1 MENTPRLRTSLIAGL
16 LLSFMAILCGAAAWR
31 ESVTID
37 EIAHIAAGV
46 SYLQKLDLRLNEEH
60 PPLPKVLAALP
71 LILRGSHVDYSHT
84 SWSISEQF
92 FPAYMG
98 QWVFGEWFLNK
109 WNDPVTTLRW
119 ARLPMLVL
127 TLLLGWVIFI
137 YARRLGGDWAGLLC
151 LSVFVSSPTFLTFGP
166 FVHTDMAVTLFTLLT
181 LWNFANLWQNPT
193 RRNILIFALC
203 LAGALLSKFTAGIL
217 LFVFLAFL
225 LSLRWR
231 PVLLQPSDKVEA
243 QIWRRVRWRATLKG
257 ILYASIFVYLFY
269 FFFSLGQS
277 TGALSL
283 LGHGPLTEPFR
294 RLLLP
299 IWLYLRGVALVL
311 LTGSRPTFV
320 LGHGYPHGVWFYF
333 PVVFILK
340 SSLGFLGLLLLTLI
354 LAVAHPQEPLH
365 RSDSDS
371 GSTSYI
377 IPEALRIHW
386 RALWVSLIVFSAF
399 CLLSRLTISIRHFS
413 IPIVLLI
420 LLPSVLPGRIRAMQ
434 PSRPS
439 ASKLA
444 IAVTSVLV
452 LTCFFTAVHAY
463 PYFMPYLNPLSS
475 GHPGYTLVNDSNLDW
490 NQALPEVNKF
500 VTQHNLQ
507 KINIDVY
514 AISDPVSVVP
524 QAAVWNCQ
532 KPTVEDRGQWVVVS
546 AGMILDGH
554 NCRWLLQYP
563 RETLVG
569 GGMYAIHLPDVIPDP
584 GTPGGP
590 PLPSDFR
597 NFGGAPFEMRPM
609 FIDLTRNPEK
619 LPKLMQ
625 DMRANFEAGR
635 KAAKAK
641 STETK
646 P

>member
-1 MENTPRLRTSLIAGL
+1 
-16 LLSFMAILCGAAAWR
+16 MAILSGAAAWR

-37 EIAHIAAGV
+37 EVAHIAAGV

-71 LILRGSHVDYSHT
+71 LILRGSHADYSHT

-109 WNDPVTTLRW
+109 WNDPVATLHW
-119 ARLPMLVL
+119 ARMPMLIL

-181 LWNFANLWQNPT
+181 LWNFANLWQNPN
-193 RRNILIFALC
+193 RKNILVFAFC
-203 LAGALLSKFTAGIL
+203 FAGALLSKFTAGIL

-231 PVLLQPSDKVEA
+231 PVPPQPSDKAEA
-243 QIWRRVRWRATLKG
+243 KIWRRVRWRATLKG
-257 ILYASIFVYLFY
+257 ILYASIFVYCFY

-299 IWLYLRGVALVL
+299 IWLYLRGVAMVV
-311 LTGSRPTFV
+311 LTGSRPTFI

-354 LAVAHPQEPLH
+354 LAVAQRQEPLH
-365 RSDSDS
+365 TSDSDY
-371 GSTSYI
+371 GSTPSI

-386 RALWVSLIVFSAF
+386 RALWVSLIVFTAF
-399 CLLSRLTISIRHFS
+399 CLSSRLTISIRHFS

-420 LLPSVLPGRIRAMQ
+420 LLLSVLPRRIRAMQ
-434 PSRPS
+434 SSRPNTP
-439 ASKLA
+439 KLA
-444 IAVTSVLV
+444 IAVTFVLV

-463 PYFMPYLNPLSS
+463 PYFMPYLNPLSF

-500 VTQHNLQ
+500 VAQHNLQ
-507 KINIDVY
+507 KISIDVY

-524 QAAVWNCQ
+524 QSAVWNCQ
-532 KPTVEDRGQWVVVS
+532 KPTVEDQGQWVVVS

-569 GGMYAIHLPDVIPDP
+569 GGMYAIHLPDMIPDP
-584 GTPGGP
+584 GTPAGP

-597 NFGGAPFEMRPM
+597 NFGGAPFEMRPI
-609 FIDLTRNPEK
+609 FIDVTRNPEK

-625 DMRANFEAGR
+625 DMRANFEAAR

>member
-1 MENTPRLRTSLIAGL
+1 MESTPHLRSHFIAGL
-16 LLSFMAILCGAAAWR
+16 LLSFMAILSGAAAWR
-31 ESVTID
+31 QSVTID
-37 EIAHIAAGV
+37 EVAHIAAGV

-71 LILRGSHVDYSHT
+71 LVLRGSHADYSHT
-84 SWSISEQF
+84 SWTISQQF

-98 QWVFGEWFLNK
+98 QWVFGEWFLNH
-109 WNDPVTTLRW
+109 WNNPVTTLRL
-119 ARLPMLVL
+119 ARLPMLML
-127 TLLLGWVIFI
+127 TLILGWVIFI
-137 YARRLGGDWAGLLC
+137 YARGLGGDWAGLLC

-181 LWNFANLWQNPT
+181 LWNFANLWQDPT
-193 RRNILIFALC
+193 RRNVLIFALC
-203 LAGALLSKFTAGIL
+203 FAGALLSKFTAGIL

-231 PVLLQPSDKVEA
+231 PVLPQPSDEA
-243 QIWRRVRWRATLKG
+243 EAKIWRRVCWRATLKG
-257 ILYASIFVYLFY
+257 ILCASIFVYLFY
-269 FFFSLGQS
+269 FIFSLGQS
-277 TGALSL
+277 TSALSL

-299 IWLYLRGVALVL
+299 IWLYLRGVALVV
-311 LTGSRPTFV
+311 LTGSRPTFI

-354 LAVAHPQEPLH
+354 LVAAQRQQPLPS
-365 RSDSDS
+365 SDSDS
-371 GSTSYI
+371 DSTSSI
-377 IPEALRIHW
+377 IPEALTIHW
-386 RALWVSLIVFSAF
+386 RVLWVSLIVFTAF
-399 CLLSRLTISIRHFS
+399 CLISRLTISIRHFS
-413 IPIVLLI
+413 ISIVLLI
-420 LLPSVLPGRIRAMQ
+420 LLLSVLPRHIRVMQ
-434 PSRPS
+434 SSRPN

-444 IAVTSVLV
+444 IALVSVLV
-452 LTCFFTAVHAY
+452 LSCFFTAVHAY
-463 PYFMPYLNPLSS
+463 PYFMPYLNPLSF

-490 NQALPEVNKF
+490 NQALPEVSTF
-500 VTQHNLQ
+500 VAQHNLQ

-524 QAAVWNCQ
+524 QAAIWDCQ
-532 KPTVEDRGQWVVVS
+532 KPTVEDQGQWIVVS

-569 GGMYAIHLPDVIPDP
+569 GGMYAIHLPDLIPDA

-597 NFGGAPFEMRPM
+597 NFAGAPFDMRGM
-609 FIDLTRNPEK
+609 FIDVTRHPEK

-625 DMRANFEAGR
+625 DMRANFEAAR